1 MRLKSSDQK
10 RRNFM
15 SYEIYYDRAFIRVND
30 LYIPIV
36 NQGSNNCWEHN
47 FLSGRDV
54 PEKNWQVLNWR
65 DRTRLLYSE
74 TEVREIARGYEEISQ
89 NSGTCFKS
97 RNRPF
102 EAGELERW
110 ILCGLKSAFTI
121 EEYVAAGN
129 RLEIHDYSAGST
141 RDWKLYPFST
151 TGQFLALIDKLKGR
165 TLLNI
170 HFVNNREIHR
180 PIRYPDYCNGQ
191 EYYVLSRTNGSAVL
205 FFRKLS
211 RRGYYSTRNLQDT
224 DVRPFKTKQAAQRYL
239 DKYKDRLGKGG
250 FEVKKVQNMK
260 LAS

>member
-1 MRLKSSDQK
+1 
-10 RRNFM
+10 M

-36 NQGSNNCWEHN
+36 NQGSNNCWEYN
-47 FLSGRDV
+47 FLSGREV
-54 PEKNWQVLNWR
+54 SEKNWQVLNWR

-129 RLEIHDYSAGST
+129 RLEIHDYYAGST
-141 RDWKLYPFST
+141 RDWKLYPFSS

-180 PIRYPDYCNGQ
+180 PIRRPDYRIGQ
-191 EYYVLSRTNGSAVL
+191 VYYVLRSGVNGSTDL
-205 FFRKLS
+205 FFRKLT
-211 RRGYYSTRNLQDT
+211 RRGYYLTHNLQDA
-224 DVRPFKTKQAAQRYL
+224 DVRTFETQQAAQRYL
-239 DKYKDRLGKGG
+239 DKYADRLRRGQ
-250 FEVKKVQNMK
+250 FEIKKVQNME